1 MINKLKKI
9 KLISLSI
16 AFAMLVTTG
25 NSLVLAYS
33 QNDLF
38 SVLKGT
44 AYYDGSDSCDGAPS
58 SPSATSQGIGS
69 GDNVYILGDSI
80 TAISDNS
87 YKTAFSTKS
96 VTADIDGSSGRSING
111 PGIDGNKLN
120 GMDAIT
126 ADKTEITSA
135 NAIVVALGTNGGN
148 TTQSIDGLISA
159 LRADNKNAP
168 IYWVDTIVVNRP
180 SYSPTIQ
187 AANTAI
193 YSQATADNYT
203 VISWFKTVDPTGNP
217 QALSGSETDTNNYIR
232 PMSDSGSLGVHP
244 TVNGIDALTKLV
256 SSAVFSGTGGNTA
269 TTNSGASCCN
279 SSSSGDSTLVGSDNI
294 QKAYNY
300 FVSKGFTPAQ
310 SAGVVGN
317 LNLESGVE
325 PEKLEG
331 GQIIAYE
338 SLTPAQKSNSSLGWG
353 IAQFTPPSS
362 FGDSIKDSTKDP
374 NSLEV
379 QLDFIWNYLQGNDI
393 KQSGKT
399 YAQAIQ
405 ATSTTDDAAT
415 VFMNDYERPLID
427 STHDGGLPARKAYAK
442 QILEQYGGGTTSGSI
457 SSSSSSCGS
466 SSPGTYKNPFRDVKN
481 IYGNRADQGVDYDG
495 DGNVYAIGNG
505 KIHQIYQNWYLA
517 EPFMSYELTDGP
529 AQGKI
534 VYVAECITISP
545 GMTVGTSVTPD
556 TVIAVMNNT
565 ACRNGIESGWG
576 QNNMTARAMAAGCWN
591 EPFISVYGLNFSNLI
606 KSLGGP
612 SANNINSP
620 TDCTLEP
627 GWPTF

>member
-16 AFAMLVTTG
+16 TLVMLVTTG

-44 AYYDGSDSCDGAPS
+44 PYYDGSDSCDGAPS
-58 SPSATSQGIGS
+58 SPSATSKGIGS

-80 TAISDNS
+80 TAISESS

-120 GMDAIT
+120 GMDAVA
-126 ADKTEITSA
+126 ADKAKITSA

-148 TTQSIDGLISA
+148 TAQSIDGLINA
-159 LRADNKNAP
+159 LRAYNKNAP
-168 IYWVDTIVVNRP
+168 IYWVDTMVVNRP
-180 SYSPTIQ
+180 SYSPTVQ
-187 AANTAI
+187 AANIAI

-203 VISWFKTVDPTGNP
+203 VISWFKTVDPGGNP

-244 TVNGIDALTKLV
+244 TISGIDALTKLV
-256 SSAVFSGTGGNTA
+256 SGAVFSGTGGNAA
-269 TTNSGASCCN
+269 TTNSEASCCN
-279 SSSSGDSTLVGSDNI
+279 SSSSGDFTLVGSDNI

-300 FVSKGFTPAQ
+300 FVSKGFSPAQ
-310 SAGVVGN
+310 SAGAVGN

-325 PEKLEG
+325 PKKLQG
-331 GQIIAYE
+331 GQIIGYE
-338 SLTPAQKSNSSLGWG
+338 ALTPEQRSNPTLGWG
-353 IAQFTPPSS
+353 IAQFTPPRS
-362 FGDSIKDSTKDP
+362 FGDSIKDNSKDP
-374 NSLEV
+374 NSLKV

-427 STHDGGLPARKAYAK
+427 ATNNGGLPARKAYAK
-442 QILEQYGGGTTSGSI
+442 QILEQYGGGATSGST

-505 KIHQIYQNWYLA
+505 KIHQIYQNWYLD

-565 ACRNGIESGWG
+565 TCRNGVESGWG
-576 QNNMTARAMAAGCWN
+576 QNNMTARAMAAGCWK

-612 SANNINSP
+612 SANNIDSP

>member
-9 KLISLSI
+9 KFISLFMTIVVLATSSNSI
-16 AFAMLVTTG
+16 
-25 NSLVLAYS
+25 VLAYS
-33 QNDLF
+33 QNDLL

-44 AYYDGSDSCDGAPS
+44 PYYDGSDSCDGAPS
-58 SPSATSQGIGS
+58 SPSATSKGIGS
-69 GDNVYILGDSI
+69 GDSVYILGDSI
-80 TAISDNS
+80 TAISESS

-120 GMDAIT
+120 GMDAVA
-126 ADKTEITSA
+126 ADKAKITSA

-148 TTQSIDGLISA
+148 TGQSIDGLINA

-180 SYSPTIQ
+180 SFSPTIQ

-203 VISWFKTVDPTGNP
+203 VISWFKTVDPGGNP
-217 QALSGSETDTNNYIR
+217 QALSGSETDTNSYIR

-256 SSAVFSGTGGNTA
+256 SGAVFSGTGGNTA
-269 TTNSGASCCN
+269 TTNPEAGCCN
-279 SSSSGDSTLVGSDNI
+279 SSSSGDFALVGSDNI

-300 FVSKGFTPAQ
+300 FVSKGFSPAQ
-310 SAGVVGN
+310 SAGAVGN

-325 PEKLEG
+325 PKKLQG
-331 GQIIAYE
+331 GQIIGYE
-338 SLTPAQKSNSSLGWG
+338 ALTPEQRSNTTLGWG
-353 IAQFTPPSS
+353 IAQFTPPRS
-362 FGDSIKDSTKDP
+362 FGDSIKDNSKDP
-374 NSLEV
+374 NSLKV

-415 VFMNDYERPLID
+415 VFMTDYERPLID
-427 STHDGGLPARKAYAK
+427 ATHNGGLPARKAYAK
-442 QILEQYGGGTTSGSI
+442 QILEQYGGGATSGST

-481 IYGNRADQGVDYDG
+481 IYGSRADQGVDYVG
-495 DGNVYAIGNG
+495 DGKVYAIGNG
-505 KIHQIYQNWYLA
+505 KIHQIFQDWYQG
-517 EPFMSYELTDGP
+517 EPFISYELTDGP

-534 VYVAECITISP
+534 VYVAECIAISP

-556 TVIAVMNNT
+556 TVIAVMNSNP
-565 ACRNGIESGWG
+565 CINGVESGWG
-576 QNNMTARAMAAGCWN
+576 QNNMTARAMAAGCWK
-591 EPFISVYGLNFSNLI
+591 EPYISVYGLNFSNLI